1 MVAKVKKHVFGPEE
15 KSYTR
20 IFIFVLVF
28 GLIFYI
34 STIASISV
42 SVMMGAV
49 PFLLFAFG
57 VLLILGNAV
66 TFLSAIFRINLH
78 VLAMI
83 IAFIAG
89 LFYEPHY
96 TQLPDKKKFQQIISA
111 TVKPY
116 PSILKTGLI
125 CVKPN

>member
-1 MVAKVKKHVFGPEE
+1 MLVFKKKRFIVGKPVTTEAEPQNKMVARVKKHVFGPEE

-28 GLIFYI
+28 GLVFYI

-78 VLAMI
+78 VVAMI

-89 LFYEPHY
+89 LF
-96 TQLPDKKKFQQIISA
+96 
-111 TVKPY
+111 
-116 PSILKTGLI
+116 
-125 CVKPN
+125 